1 MNATPARVRFT
12 YEDYL
17 LFPADGRRHELVQ
30 GEHIVTPSPV
40 EKHQRLV
47 TRLILLLAGMAER
60 EKLGRVYAA
69 PFDVIL
75 SEEDVVQP
83 DVLFVAAQHEG
94 RIGERGVQGAPD
106 LVVEVTSEGSRRLDE
121 VVKRKL
127 YERFGVAEYW
137 VVDPEIEVVKV
148 YRREGEAFQRL
159 GELSAESRDVLAT
172 PLLPGLA
179 IPLAALFGR

>member
-1 MNATPARVRFT
+1 MNATPAPVRFT

-17 LFPADGRRHELVQ
+17 LFPEDGRRHELID
-30 GEHIVTPSPV
+30 GERIVTPSAM

-47 TRLILLLAGMAER
+47 TRLILLLAGIAER
-60 EKLGRVYAA
+60 EKLGRVYTA

-75 SEEDVVQP
+75 SGEDVVQP
-83 DVLFVAAQHEG
+83 DVLFVEAEHEG
-94 RIGERGVQGAPD
+94 RITERGVQGAPD

-148 YRREGEAFQRL
+148 YRREGEGFRRL
-159 GELSAESRDVLAT
+159 GELSAEGGDVLAT
-172 PLLPGLA
+172 PLLPGLE
-179 IPLAALFGR
+179 IPLAALFAR